1 MIYTDRIERSY
12 KMAGALDLL
21 SLLGGMSSAKQSVSA
36 LGGKAS
42 ASDDQVTQA
51 LLQALPSMLGKM
63 QTNAQTK
70 TGADSLLKALDQH
83 DLSEEDIVKII
94 KSADMEDGV
103 KILNHIYGDET
114 KTAAAQKEVAAKS
127 GIDPAKVAKIMAA
140 AAPVVLTMLAKTNK
154 KANQTSAVS
163 NSDGLSD
170 LLGGVLSVAGGGSS
184 KNSGLDIGS
193 RIGAMTGSSSKKD
206 DGFGLDDVASILG
219 KLMK

>member
-1 MIYTDRIERSY
+1 
-12 KMAGALDLL
+12 
-21 SLLGGMSSAKQSVSA
+21 
-36 LGGKAS
+36 
-42 ASDDQVTQA
+42 
-51 LLQALPSMLGKM
+51 
-63 QTNAQTK
+63 
-70 TGADSLLKALDQH
+70 
-83 DLSEEDIVKII
+83 
-94 KSADMEDGV
+94 MEDGV

-154 KANQTSAVS
+154 KANKTSAVS

-170 LLGGVLSVAGGGSS
+170 LLGGVLSLAGGGSS

-193 RIGAMTGSSSKKD
+193 LIGAMTGSSSKKD

>member
-1 MIYTDRIERSY
+1 
-12 KMAGALDLL
+12 MAGALDLL
-21 SLLGGMSSAKQSVSA
+21 SLLGGMSSAKESVSA

-63 QTNAQTK
+63 QNNAKTK
-70 TGADSLLKALDQH
+70 SGADSLLKALDQH

-94 KSADMEDGV
+94 KAADMEDGV
-103 KILNHIYGDET
+103 KILNHIYGDEQQ
-114 KTAAAQKEVAAKS
+114 TAAAQKEVAAKA

-154 KANQTSAVS
+154 KANKTSSVS

-170 LLGGVLSVAGGGSS
+170 LLGGVMSLAGAGSK
-184 KNSGLDIGS
+184 KNSGLDLGDLL
-193 RIGAMTGSSSKKD
+193 GAMTGGGSKKND
-206 DGFGLDDVASILG
+206 GLDLGDVASLLG

>member
-1 MIYTDRIERSY
+1 
-12 KMAGALDLL
+12 
-21 SLLGGMSSAKQSVSA
+21 MSSAKESVSA

-63 QTNAQTK
+63 QTNAKTK

-94 KSADMEDGV
+94 KASDMDDGV
-103 KILNHIYGDET
+103 KILNHIYGDEN
-114 KTAAAQKEVAAKS
+114 KTAEAQKEVAAKA

-154 KANQTSAVS
+154 KANKTSAVS

-170 LLGGVLSVAGGGSS
+170 LLGGVLSLAGGGSKS
-184 KNSGLDIGS
+184 SGLDIGS
-193 RIGAMTGSSSKKD
+193 LIGAMTGSSSKKD

>member
-1 MIYTDRIERSY
+1 
-12 KMAGALDLL
+12 MAGALDLL
-21 SLLGGMSSAKQSVSA
+21 SLLGGMSQAKESVSA

-63 QTNAQTK
+63 QTNAKTK
-70 TGADSLLKALDQH
+70 SGADSLLKALDQH

-94 KSADMEDGV
+94 KTADMDDGV
-103 KILNHIYGDET
+103 KILNHIYGDE
-114 KTAAAQKEVAAKS
+114 KQTAAAQKEVAAKS
-127 GIDPAKVAKIMAA
+127 GIDTAKVAKIMAA

-154 KANQTSAVS
+154 KANKTSTVS

-170 LLGGVLSVAGGGSS
+170 LLGGVMTLAGAGKKS
-184 KNSGLDIGS
+184 SGLDIGS
-193 RIGAMTGSSSKKD
+193 LLGAMTGSSSKKD

>member
-1 MIYTDRIERSY
+1 
-12 KMAGALDLL
+12 
-21 SLLGGMSSAKQSVSA
+21 
-36 LGGKAS
+36 
-42 ASDDQVTQA
+42 
-51 LLQALPSMLGKM
+51 MLGKM

-154 KANQTSAVS
+154 KANKTSAVS

-170 LLGGVLSVAGGGSS
+170 LLGGVLSLAGGGSS

-193 RIGAMTGSSSKKD
+193 LIGAMTGSSSKKD

>member
-1 MIYTDRIERSY
+1 
-12 KMAGALDLL
+12 
-21 SLLGGMSSAKQSVSA
+21 MSSAKQSVSA

-154 KANQTSAVS
+154 KANNTSAVS

-170 LLGGVLSVAGGGSS
+170 LLGGVLSLAGGGSS

-193 RIGAMTGSSSKKD
+193 LIGAMTGSSSKKD

>member
-1 MIYTDRIERSY
+1 
-12 KMAGALDLL
+12 
-21 SLLGGMSSAKQSVSA
+21 MSSAKESVSA

-51 LLQALPSMLGKM
+51 LLQGLPSMLGKM
-63 QTNAQTK
+63 QTNAKTK

-94 KSADMEDGV
+94 KASDMDDGV
-103 KILNHIYGDET
+103 KILNHIYGDEN
-114 KTAAAQKEVAAKS
+114 KTAEAQKEVAAKA

-154 KANQTSAVS
+154 KANKTSAVS

-170 LLGGVLSVAGGGSS
+170 LLGGVLSLAGGGSKS
-184 KNSGLDIGS
+184 SGLDIGS
-193 RIGAMTGSSSKKD
+193 LIGAMTGSSSKKD

>member
-1 MIYTDRIERSY
+1 
-12 KMAGALDLL
+12 
-21 SLLGGMSSAKQSVSA
+21 MSSAKQSVSA

-94 KSADMEDGV
+94 KSVDMEDGV

-154 KANQTSAVS
+154 KANKTSAVS

-170 LLGGVLSVAGGGSS
+170 LLGGVLSLAGGGSS

-193 RIGAMTGSSSKKD
+193 LIGAMTGSSSNKD

>member
-1 MIYTDRIERSY
+1 
-12 KMAGALDLL
+12 
-21 SLLGGMSSAKQSVSA
+21 MSSAKQSVSA

-154 KANQTSAVS
+154 KANKTSAVS

-170 LLGGVLSVAGGGSS
+170 LLGGVLSLAGGGSS

-193 RIGAMTGSSSKKD
+193 LIGAMTGSSSKKD

>member
-1 MIYTDRIERSY
+1 
-12 KMAGALDLL
+12 
-21 SLLGGMSSAKQSVSA
+21 MSSAKQSVSA

-170 LLGGVLSVAGGGSS
+170 LLGGVLSLAGGGSS

-193 RIGAMTGSSSKKD
+193 LIGAMTGSSSKKD

>member
-1 MIYTDRIERSY
+1 
-12 KMAGALDLL
+12 
-21 SLLGGMSSAKQSVSA
+21 MSSAKQSVSA

-154 KANQTSAVS
+154 KANKTSAVS

-170 LLGGVLSVAGGGSS
+170 LLGGVLSLAGGGSS

-193 RIGAMTGSSSKKD
+193 LIGAMTGSSSNKD

>member
-1 MIYTDRIERSY
+1 
-12 KMAGALDLL
+12 
-21 SLLGGMSSAKQSVSA
+21 MSSAKQSVSA

-94 KSADMEDGV
+94 KSVDMEDGV

-154 KANQTSAVS
+154 KANKTSAVS

-170 LLGGVLSVAGGGSS
+170 LLGGVLSLAGGGSS

-193 RIGAMTGSSSKKD
+193 LIGAMTGSSSKKD

>member
-1 MIYTDRIERSY
+1 
-12 KMAGALDLL
+12 
-21 SLLGGMSSAKQSVSA
+21 MSSAKQSVSA

-140 AAPVVLTMLAKTNK
+140 AALVVLTMLAKTNK

-170 LLGGVLSVAGGGSS
+170 LLGGVLSLAGGGSS

-193 RIGAMTGSSSKKD
+193 LIGAMTGSSSKKD

>member
-1 MIYTDRIERSY
+1 
-12 KMAGALDLL
+12 
-21 SLLGGMSSAKQSVSA
+21 MSSAKQSVSA

-63 QTNAQTK
+63 QTNAKTK

-154 KANQTSAVS
+154 KANKTSAVS

-170 LLGGVLSVAGGGSS
+170 LLGGVLSLAGGGSS

-193 RIGAMTGSSSKKD
+193 LIGAMTGSSSKKD